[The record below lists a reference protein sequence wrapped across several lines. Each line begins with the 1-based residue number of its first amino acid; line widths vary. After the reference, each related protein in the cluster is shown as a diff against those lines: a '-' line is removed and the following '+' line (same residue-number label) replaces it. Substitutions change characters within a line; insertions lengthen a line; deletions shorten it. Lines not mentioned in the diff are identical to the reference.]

1 MLIGISSGDGIK
13 ASSACPL
20 GKGIKV
26 LDKRGIG
33 YSDTG
38 VIVEK
43 TPLAGLGIHGDFT
56 KKKMRIEGVYFHVNI
71 PKRRVLEYCT
81 ICQGDRRTTWS
92 RKRGGLG

>member
-1 MLIGISSGDGIK
+1 VLIGISSRDGIK
-13 ASSACPL
+13 ASSACLL
-20 GKGIKV
+20 GKGIKI

-43 TPLAGLGIHGDFT
+43 TPLAGLGIHGNFT
-56 KKKMRIEGVYFHVNI
+56 EKKMRIEGVYLRVNV
-71 PKRRVLEYCT
+71 PKGRVLKYCT
-81 ICQGDRRTTWS
+81 VCQGDRRTTWS